1 MKDEYRSIQ
10 AGVRTIHKVEGSKFI
25 ASALPIEER
34 KEADDFLADVR
45 KKYFDATHH
54 CFAYALGAE
63 RQEFRYSDGG
73 EPSGTAGVRI
83 FAAIEANNL
92 SDLIVVVSRYFGGT
106 KLGIGGLGRAY
117 HDSAAQLLSQAAFVA
132 KFVTGELEVT
142 FPYDETN
149 GVMTV
154 LSRSHAKIEDTI
166 YDDDVTLRVSIR
178 QGKLQ
183 TLADS
188 LQNVTRGNL
197 SLKNPPSRGH
207 RKKN

>member
-10 AGVRTIHKVEGSKFI
+10 AGVRTIIKVEGSKFI
-25 ASALPIEER
+25 ASALPIEKR
-34 KEADDFLADVR
+34 ASADEFLGEVR

-63 RQEFRYSDGG
+63 REEFRYSDGG
-73 EPSGTAGVRI
+73 EPSGTAGVKI

-92 SDLIVVVSRYFGGT
+92 SDLIIVVSRYFGGT

-117 HDSAAQLLSQAAFVA
+117 YDSAAQLLSEAAIVA

-142 FPYDETN
+142 FPHDETN

-154 LSRSHAKIEDTI
+154 LSRSQAKIVDTV
-166 YDDDVTLRVSIR
+166 YNDDVTLRVSIR
-178 QGKLQ
+178 MTKLQ
-183 TLADS
+183 TLTDA

-197 SLKNPPSRGH
+197 SIKNPPSPG
-207 RKKN
+207 N